1 MLMKYSNMEPLQE
14 IKWAENGYI
23 NSVRLGVKQTRDSL
37 EYNYRG
43 HFVMLINYSNMEFTS
58 RNQMGWEWVH

>member
-23 NSVRLGVKQTRDSL
+23 NSVRLGVKRTRDSL
-37 EYNYRG
+37 EYN
-43 HFVMLINYSNMEFTS
+43 
-58 RNQMGWEWVH
+58 